1 MAKLLLQEKIKRARE
16 PLMRESKALSHRLL
30 IDCHSLM
37 MPLLITSKCAYC
49 SSVQW
54 LVLDFYYYS
63 SENVNLNA
71 KIKYA
76 AVK

>member
-1 MAKLLLQEKIKRARE
+1 
-16 PLMRESKALSHRLL
+16 
-30 IDCHSLM
+30 M